1 MIRLLFVRKVLFK
14 LWLYYLFDVSFIVS
28 SIATT
33 FANKS
38 FFSARFTFEVK
49 NKKKAPFEN
58 QPEY

>member
-1 MIRLLFVRKVLFK
+1 VLFK